1 MKYPILFLF
10 CFNLSQLFAGPAADS
25 TRALQVG
32 DSVILGECPQNAK
45 FYKYIQSYKKTR
57 FPNPGATYNKQTG
70 EDFYEYFFLDGDY
83 DVKFLTC
90 DYALK
95 KYKVVSLRVFV
106 DKNTGADRNV
116 MFLDLGQNTVAWVEL
131 EGAAAAMEVYVE

>member
-1 MKYPILFLF
+1 MVIGVKA
-10 CFNLSQLFAGPAADS
+10 QTADS

-32 DSVILGECPQNAK
+32 DSVFIGDCAPNAK
-45 FYKYIQSYKKTR
+45 SYKFIQTYKKTR
-57 FPNPGATYNKQTG
+57 FPNPSATYNKETG

-83 DVKFLTC
+83 DIRLLTC

-95 KYKVVSLRVFV
+95 KFRIVSLRVFA

-116 MFLDLGQNTVAWVEL
+116 MFLDIGLNTVAWVEL
-131 EGAAAAMEVYVE
+131 DGAVSNMEVFVE